1 VKFSVAVSP
10 DIRPGA
16 PIPLQGPLAQT
27 IPQAA
32 ALGFDGIELQIGHP
46 SDVDH
51 DELEELLGA
60 HGIAVACI
68 ATGAAYAREGL
79 CLSSTDES
87 LRHRAV
93 GRIVEFCD
101 MAQPLGA
108 SVVVGMMRG
117 RIDADPQTAAAQLAA
132 LRRSMSECVR
142 EADRRDVILIVEPI
156 NRYETNLWPTTR
168 SVLDFLDEEGL
179 TSPRLMLDTFHM
191 NIEEESI
198 AEAIRAAGDR
208 IGLVQTVENNRL
220 APGCGHVDFRSIVD
234 ALADV
239 QYDGYLSVESVP
251 QPAHPTALQN
261 AARLLRELAA
271 AVAV

>member
-1 VKFSVAVSP
+1 
-10 DIRPGA
+10 
-16 PIPLQGPLAQT
+16 
-27 IPQAA
+27 
-32 ALGFDGIELQIGHP
+32 
-46 SDVDH
+46 
-51 DELEELLGA
+51 
-60 HGIAVACI
+60 
-68 ATGAAYAREGL
+68 
-79 CLSSTDES
+79 
-87 LRHRAV
+87 
-93 GRIVEFCD
+93 
-101 MAQPLGA
+101 
-108 SVVVGMMRG
+108 
-117 RIDADPQTAAAQLAA
+117 
-132 LRRSMSECVR
+132 
-142 EADRRDVILIVEPI
+142 
-156 NRYETNLWPTTR
+156 
-168 SVLDFLDEEGL
+168 
-179 TSPRLMLDTFHM
+179 M